1 MMLDRILE
9 KIHRNVKKVSPE
21 YMQSVENRLKMFLN
35 YTQLPPCFMRDYI
48 DSDNAPPKL
57 KKLCHDALDFIE
69 NNSSVLV
76 NLATFRDGGFISAF
90 CIEYYALLCIL
101 DDVHIPSI
109 LYIDTKM
116 LIEDYKKLMDR
127 NPDGLSPATTHSLD
141 VLYKEIEEAE
151 FVFWDKFSMMSSSY
165 ATSKLYDIINV
176 RYRECL
182 GNMFFITGGY
192 DYFKTSTDIE
202 LQNVMNY
209 RCSGVYDLATPLLDN
224 KGKPLDSGNTT
235 IKYVRGDS

>member
-1 MMLDRILE
+1 
-9 KIHRNVKKVSPE
+9 
-21 YMQSVENRLKMFLN
+21 
-35 YTQLPPCFMRDYI
+35 
-48 DSDNAPPKL
+48 
-57 KKLCHDALDFIE
+57 
-69 NNSSVLV
+69 
-76 NLATFRDGGFISAF
+76 
-90 CIEYYALLCIL
+90 
-101 DDVHIPSI
+101 
-109 LYIDTKM
+109 
-116 LIEDYKKLMDR
+116 
-127 NPDGLSPATTHSLD
+127 
-141 VLYKEIEEAE
+141 
-151 FVFWDKFSMMSSSY
+151 MMSSSY